1 VSPEGCPILRRS
13 ASACFGAAGSP
24 GRAILRP
31 VQELEQILILF
42 AAAMAL
48 AAAARRVGAPYP
60 VFLAIGGAL
69 LAFVP
74 GAPRLSLPPDLVLAL
89 FVAPILVDAGY
100 DASLRDLRDNW
111 VPLASLVI
119 VAVGL
124 TTAAVAVVAHT
135 LVPGLPWAAAVTL
148 GAIVAPP
155 DAVAATAVLRPL
167 RPPQRLLGILEGE
180 SLLNDASAL
189 LIYRLAVGAVAAG
202 GFSIQAVAPTFL
214 LAVLGSLIAGPALG
228 WLAQRLLEQVQHIP
242 TAIILQFVGTF
253 SVWLVAEHVGLSGVL
268 TTVCFAM
275 TLARMA
281 PARIPARMR
290 IPTNAVWATMVFALN
305 IFAFI
310 FIGLQIRPILV
321 ELAPPA
327 REQYLGVAAAVL
339 GTVIV
344 VRIAW
349 HMSFNAALRW
359 RDRRFGFNPPRP
371 MLRPSV
377 GSGLVISWAGMR
389 GIVTL
394 AAALAL
400 PEGFP
405 ARDLV
410 VLTAFLVV
418 LGTLLIQG
426 LTLKALLRALHLH
439 DGDPVAREEQA
450 ARQRML
456 EAACAQLPSESSP
469 AVDLMRKNLKIR
481 LGRLQHPE
489 ASPASIG
496 AEYDTLYFAALHAA
510 RQALL
515 ALRDGG
521 DIGDD
526 AFHTLE
532 NDLDWMEVSDPLR
545 AANADAT
552 R

>member
-1 VSPEGCPILRRS
+1 MR
-13 ASACFGAAGSP
+13 
-24 GRAILRP
+24 
-31 VQELEQILILF
+31 ELEQILVLF
-42 AAAMAL
+42 VAAVAL
-48 AAAARRVGAPYP
+48 AAAARRAGAPYP

-69 LAFVP
+69 LALVP
-74 GAPRLSLPPDLVLAL
+74 GVPSPSLPPDLVLAL

-100 DASLRDLRDNW
+100 DASLRDLKDNW
-111 VPLASLVI
+111 APLVSLVI

-124 TTAAVAVVAHT
+124 TTAAVAVVAHA
-135 LVPGLPWAAAVTL
+135 LVPGLPWAAAVAL

-167 RPPQRLLGILEGE
+167 RPPQRILGILEGE

-202 GFSIQAVAPTFL
+202 GFSVQAVAPTFL
-214 LAVLGSLIAGPALG
+214 LAVLGSLITGPALG
-228 WLAQRLLEQVQHIP
+228 LLVQRLFERVQHIP
-242 TAIILQFVGTF
+242 TAIILQFIGTIT
-253 SVWLVAEHVGLSGVL
+253 VWQLAEHIGLSGVL

-275 TLARMA
+275 TLARTA
-281 PARIPARMR
+281 PARIPARIR
-290 IPTNAVWATMVFALN
+290 IPTNAVWATVVFALN

-310 FIGLQIRPILV
+310 FIGLQVRPILMA
-321 ELAPPA
+321 LAPPA
-327 REQYLGVAAAVL
+327 REQYLLVAAAVL
-339 GTVIV
+339 VTVIV

-349 HMSFNAALRW
+349 HMSFNAAIRW
-359 RDRRFGFNPPRP
+359 RDRRHGFNPPRP

-400 PEGFP
+400 PDGFP
-405 ARDLV
+405 ARDLI

-426 LTLKALLRALHLH
+426 LTLKALLRVLNLS
-439 DGDPVAREEQA
+439 DGDPVAHEEHH

-456 EAACAQLPSESSP
+456 EAAFAQLPADGSA
-469 AVDLMRKNLKIR
+469 AVNLVRKNLKMH
-481 LGRLQHPE
+481 LGRPLHDSGSPF
-489 ASPASIG
+489 ASFG
-496 AEYDTLYFAALHAA
+496 AEYDDRYRAALQSA
-510 RQALL
+510 RQVLL
-515 ALRDGG
+515 AMRDAG

-532 NDLDWMEVSDPLR
+532 NDLDWLEVSDPLR

-552 R
+552 E

>member
-1 VSPEGCPILRRS
+1 MS
-13 ASACFGAAGSP
+13 A
-24 GRAILRP
+24 
-31 VQELEQILILF
+31 LEQILILF
-42 AAAMAL
+42 VAAVVL
-48 AAAARRVGAPYP
+48 AATARRVGAPYP

-69 LAFVP
+69 LALVP
-74 GAPRLSLPPDLVLAL
+74 GAPSPSLPPDLVLAL

-111 VPLASLVI
+111 APLVGLVI

-124 TTAAVAVVAHT
+124 TTAAVAVVAHA
-135 LVPGLPWAAAVTL
+135 LVPGLPWAAAIAL

-167 RPPQRLLGILEGE
+167 RPPQRILGILEGE

-202 GFSIQAVAPTFL
+202 GFSVQAVAPTFL
-214 LAVLGSLIAGPALG
+214 LAVLGSLVAGPALG
-228 WLAQRLLEQVQHIP
+228 FLAQRLFERVQHIP
-242 TAIILQFVGTF
+242 TAIILQFVGTIT
-253 SVWLVAEHVGLSGVL
+253 VWQLAEHVGLSGVL

-275 TLARMA
+275 TLGRMA
-281 PARIPARMR
+281 PARIPARIR
-290 IPTNAVWATMVFALN
+290 IPTNAVWATVVFALN

-310 FIGLQIRPILV
+310 FIGLQVRPILIG
-321 ELAPPA
+321 LAPPA

-339 GTVIV
+339 ATVIG
-344 VRIAW
+344 VRIVW
-349 HMSFNAALRW
+349 HMAFNAVVRW
-359 RDRRFGFNPPRP
+359 RDRRHGFNPPRP
-371 MLRPSV
+371 MLRPTV

-405 ARDLV
+405 ARDLI

-426 LTLKALLRALHLH
+426 LTLKALLRALNLQ
-439 DGDPVAREEQA
+439 DGDPVGHEEHA

-456 EAACAQLPSESSP
+456 EAAFAQLPGDGSA
-469 AVDLMRKNLKIR
+469 AVDLVRKNLKMH
-481 LGRLQHPE
+481 LGRPLHGSGS
-489 ASPASIG
+489 AFADFG
-496 AEYDTLYFAALHAA
+496 AAYDDRYRAALQSA
-510 RQALL
+510 RQVLL
-515 ALRDGG
+515 AMRDAG

-532 NDLDWMEVSDPLR
+532 NDLDWLEVSDPLR

-552 R
+552 G

>member
-1 VSPEGCPILRRS
+1 MH
-13 ASACFGAAGSP
+13 A
-24 GRAILRP
+24 
-31 VQELEQILILF
+31 LEQILILF
-42 AAAMAL
+42 VAAVVL
-48 AAAARRVGAPYP
+48 AATARRAGAPYP

-69 LAFVP
+69 LALIP
-74 GAPRLSLPPDLVLAL
+74 GAPSLSLPPDLVLAL

-100 DASLRDLRDNW
+100 DASLRDLKDNW
-111 VPLASLVI
+111 APLVSLVV

-124 TTAAVAVVAHT
+124 TTAAVAIVVHT
-135 LVPGLPWAAAVTL
+135 LVPGLPWAAAIAL

-167 RPPQRLLGILEGE
+167 RPPQRILGILEGE

-189 LIYRLAVGAVAAG
+189 LIYRLAVGAAAAG
-202 GFSIQAVAPTFL
+202 GFSMQAVGPTFL

-228 WLAQRLLEQVQHIP
+228 FIAQRLFERVQHIP

-253 SVWLVAEHVGLSGVL
+253 TVWQLAEHVGLSGVL

-275 TLARMA
+275 TLARLA
-281 PARIPARMR
+281 PERIPPRIR
-290 IPTNAVWATMVFALN
+290 IPTNAVWATVVFALN

-310 FIGLQIRPILV
+310 FIGLQLRPILMGL
-321 ELAPPA
+321 EAPA

-339 GTVIV
+339 ATVIG
-344 VRIAW
+344 VRIVW
-349 HMSFNAALRW
+349 HMSFNAVIRW
-359 RDRRFGFNPPRP
+359 RDRRHGFNPPRP
-371 MLRPSV
+371 MLRPTV

-405 ARDLV
+405 GRDLI

-426 LTLKALLRALHLH
+426 LTLKPLLRALKLQ
-439 DGDPVAREEQA
+439 DGDPVAHEEHA
-450 ARQRML
+450 ARHRML
-456 EAACAQLPSESSP
+456 EAAFAQLPTDGSA
-469 AVDLMRKNLKIR
+469 AVNLVRKNLKMH
-481 LGRLQHPE
+481 LGRPLHESGSPF
-489 ASPASIG
+489 ASFG
-496 AEYDTLYFAALHAA
+496 AEYDDRYRAALQAA
-510 RQALL
+510 RRVLL
-515 ALRDGG
+515 AMRDAG

-532 NDLDWMEVSDPLR
+532 NDLDWLEVSDPLR

-552 R
+552 E

>member
-1 VSPEGCPILRRS
+1 VH
-13 ASACFGAAGSP
+13 A
-24 GRAILRP
+24 
-31 VQELEQILILF
+31 LEQILILF
-42 AAAMAL
+42 VAAVVL
-48 AAAARRVGAPYP
+48 AAAARRLGAPYP

-69 LAFVP
+69 LALIP
-74 GAPRLSLPPDLVLAL
+74 GAPSLSLPPELVLAL
-89 FVAPILVDAGY
+89 FVAPVLVDAGY
-100 DASLRDLRDNW
+100 DASLRDLKDNW
-111 VPLASLVI
+111 VPLVSLVI

-124 TTAAVAVVAHT
+124 TTAAVAAVVHA
-135 LVPGLPWAAAVTL
+135 LVPGMPWAAAIAL

-167 RPPQRLLGILEGE
+167 RPPQRILGILEGE

-202 GFSIQAVAPTFL
+202 GFSLQAVAPTFL
-214 LAVLGSLIAGPALG
+214 LGVLGSLIAGPALG
-228 WLAQRLLEQVQHIP
+228 WLVQRLFEHVQHIP
-242 TAIILQFVGTF
+242 TAIILQFVNTIG
-253 SVWLVAEHVGLSGVL
+253 VWLLAEYVGLSGVL

-290 IPTNAVWATMVFALN
+290 IPTNAVWATVIFALN

-310 FIGLQIRPILV
+310 FIGLQLRPILM
-321 ELAPPA
+321 ELAPAA
-327 REQYLGVAAAVL
+327 REQYLWVAAAVL
-339 GTVIV
+339 ATVIV
-344 VRIAW
+344 VRVAW
-349 HMSFNAALRW
+349 HMAFNAALRLGV
-359 RDRRFGFNPPRP
+359 RRRGFHPPRP
-371 MLRPSV
+371 MLQPSV

-426 LTLKALLRALHLH
+426 LTLKLLLRALNLH
-439 DGDPVAREEQA
+439 DGDPVAHEEHA
-450 ARQRML
+450 ARHRML
-456 EAACAQLPSESSP
+456 EAAFEQLPTDGSA
-469 AVDLMRKNLKIR
+469 AVNLVRKNLKMH
-481 LGRLQHPE
+481 LGRPLHDSGSPF
-489 ASPASIG
+489 ASFG
-496 AEYDTLYFAALHAA
+496 AEYDDRYRAALQAA
-510 RQALL
+510 RQVLL
-515 ALRDGG
+515 AMRDAG

-532 NDLDWMEVSDPLR
+532 NDLDWLEVSDPLR

-552 R
+552 E